1 MKNKKKAK
9 AVEPQFLAQGIY
21 KKRVFPWL
29 VVIAAILAV
38 AALVA
43 YIAFE
48 FYNAPKCIDHK
59 CDGLFNYCFHY
70 NTPLMIACIA
80 ALVLI
85 LLAIILPRKRTLTVT
100 ASTLTYKKGRKVVNI
115 DINSI
120 QNIDT
125 GASSVLVTV
134 PHVKFKFAGLKNKKE
149 IYDVLFTQIN
159 ASVASNT
166 ATIPTQ
172 SLTVMASPML
182 TNPTLQGKLAYFKK
196 LHDSGLISG
205 EQYDKYIA
213 QSFKADSAK

>member
-59 CDGLFNYCFHY
+59 CDGLLNYCFHY

-120 QNIDT
+120 H
-125 GASSVLVTV
+125 S
-134 PHVKFKFAGLKNKKE
+134 
-149 IYDVLFTQIN
+149 
-159 ASVASNT
+159 
-166 ATIPTQ
+166 
-172 SLTVMASPML
+172 
-182 TNPTLQGKLAYFKK
+182 
-196 LHDSGLISG
+196 
-205 EQYDKYIA
+205 
-213 QSFKADSAK
+213 

>member
-9 AVEPQFLAQGIY
+9 AAKPQFLAQGIY
-21 KKRVFPWL
+21 KKRVFPGL

-38 AALVA
+38 AALFA
-43 YIAFE
+43 FIALE

-59 CDGLFNYCFHY
+59 CDELLDYCFHY
-70 NTPLMIACIA
+70 NFPLMIACIA
-80 ALVLI
+80 ALVVI

-115 DINSI
+115 DIDSI
-120 QNIDT
+120 QSIDT
-125 GASSVLVTV
+125 GVSSVIVTV
-134 PHVKFKFAGLKNKKE
+134 PHVRFKFAGLKNKKE

-159 ASVASNT
+159 AT
-166 ATIPTQ
+166 AATQTAAVPTQ
-172 SLTVMASPML
+172 GLTTMASPML

-196 LHDSGLISG
+196 LHDSGLISD

-213 QSFKADSAK
+213 QSFKADSAN